1 MSITESLQMIKDAS
15 PIVEVSKETDDSSSN
30 SSVIDLADPGE
41 NMDFIDKND
50 FFYCNKISKGSIPLL
65 RKDELRYHLSR
76 RGIQFM
82 STES

>member
-41 NMDFIDKND
+41 NTDFMDKMIF
-50 FFYCNKISKGSIPLL
+50 
-65 RKDELRYHLSR
+65 
-76 RGIQFM
+76 
-82 STES
+82 